1 MTTSTTSSSLRAA
14 LPHPRRLIELG
25 PHGGAHRVAV
35 RAGVA
40 MAVPL
45 VVLQVTG
52 HIDLALYA
60 VFGAFTALYG
70 RSHAHLSRLR
80 MQATAGAALV
90 ACVVIG
96 TAIGASVAR
105 EWIVVPVAA
114 VVAGVATVVSDALEW
129 HPPGALFFVFALA
142 ACASVPA
149 DASRIPVALA
159 LAAVS
164 ALVAMAVSTAGLVRP
179 AARARRRAAAAEA
192 RASAAAEARVR
203 PTALQRAQMVTASRM
218 HDAARTGAHAASAV
232 TAAEAAEARSPAA
245 MSSRA
250 SVEVGSVSS
259 AAGRERPRAA
269 AESRARRV
277 MRLSGS
283 PAEAR
288 VHAGVV
294 AQRHALGKAAAVAVA
309 VLVAGVIP
317 TATGL
322 GHPYWAMVSAVAAL
336 GAADVAG
343 HLVRAGHRVGGTLL
357 GVGLAAALL
366 AVSSSPVVL
375 IVFVVLLQM
384 AAELFVMRNY
394 GLTMVFVTPLA
405 LIMAQLAHPGDAWAL
420 LRDRTLET
428 LLGAAV
434 GVAVSLAVAAL
445 RARRAAPGRSHT

>member
-1 MTTSTTSSSLRAA
+1 
-14 LPHPRRLIELG
+14 
-25 PHGGAHRVAV
+25 
-35 RAGVA
+35 

-45 VVLQVTG
+45 VALQLTG

-70 RSHAHLSRLR
+70 RTHTHLTRLR
-80 MQATAGAALV
+80 MQATAGATLV

-114 VVAGVATVVSDALEW
+114 VVAGIATIVSEALDW

-142 ACASVPA
+142 ACASVPVEV
-149 DASRIPVALA
+149 SRIPVALA
-159 LAAVS
+159 LAAAS
-164 ALVAMAVSTAGLVRP
+164 ALVAMLVSTAGLVHP
-179 AARARRRAAAAEA
+179 AARSRAAT
-192 RASAAAEARVR
+192 SLGGSFAAALAR
-203 PTALQRAQMVTASRM
+203 P
-218 HDAARTGAHAASAV
+218 H
-232 TAAEAAEARSPAA
+232 P
-245 MSSRA
+245 
-250 SVEVGSVSS
+250 
-259 AAGRERPRAA
+259 
-269 AESRARRV
+269 
-277 MRLSGS
+277 
-283 PAEAR
+283 
-288 VHAGVV
+288 
-294 AQRHALGKAAAVAVA
+294 LGKATAIAAA
-309 VLVAGVIP
+309 VLVAGGIP

-405 LIMAQLAHPGDAWAL
+405 LIMAQLAHPGDEWAL

-434 GVAVSLAVAAL
+434 GVGVSVVVAAL
-445 RARRAAPGRSHT
+445 RAGRAARAGGAPAA

>member
-1 MTTSTTSSSLRAA
+1 MTTSTTRTSVRSA
-14 LPHPRRLIELG
+14 LPHPRRLVEFG

-45 VVLQVTG
+45 VGLQLTG

-70 RSHAHLSRLR
+70 RAHTHLARLQ
-80 MQATAGAALV
+80 MQAAAGAALV
-90 ACVVIG
+90 TCVVIG

-114 VVAGVATVVSDALEW
+114 VVAGVATIVSDALDW

-149 DASRIPVALA
+149 EASRIPVALA
-159 LAAVS
+159 LAAAS

-179 AARARRRAAAAEA
+179 AARERARAARESRSHTAAGSRAHAAAGSRVRAAAAQERA
-192 RASAAAEARVR
+192 RA
-203 PTALQRAQMVTASRM
+203 ASESR
-218 HDAARTGAHAASAV
+218 AHAA
-232 TAAEAAEARSPAA
+232 AARERARAATESRAHEAAR
-245 MSSRA
+245 SRA
-250 SVEVGSVSS
+250 
-259 AAGRERPRAA
+259 RAA
-269 AESRARRV
+269 AARERV
-277 MRLSGS
+277 ATRFGGLF
-283 PAEAR
+283 
-288 VHAGVV
+288 
-294 AQRHALGKAAAVAVA
+294 AAAIARPHELGRVAAIAVA
-309 VLVAGVIP
+309 VLVAGAIP

-357 GVGLAAALL
+357 GVGLAAVLL

-375 IVFVVLLQM
+375 IAFVVLLQV

-405 LIMAQLAHPGDAWAL
+405 LIMAQLAHPGDEWAL

-434 GVAVSLAVAAL
+434 GVAVSVALATL
-445 RARRAAPGRSHT
+445 RARRAAAERPSA